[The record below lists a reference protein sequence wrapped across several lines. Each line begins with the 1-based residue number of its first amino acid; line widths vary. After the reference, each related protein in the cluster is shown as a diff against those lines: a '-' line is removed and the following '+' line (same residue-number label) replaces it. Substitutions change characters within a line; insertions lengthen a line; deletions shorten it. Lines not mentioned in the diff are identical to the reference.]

1 MKILNLNN
9 YKGTSLCIVS
19 DFNELNRIFVMESLN
34 NVKNFNKL
42 DLLDIKPKN
51 GNIKIS
57 QIREL
62 QEFLSYKPNYSDK
75 KIVIIN
81 NIHSMK
87 LESANAMLKIIEEPP
102 NYAIVIG
109 TTNNWNNVINTI
121 KSRMLKVNVSIS
133 SDLYEQ
139 LKNKFKDNIRYVK
152 LFIKYDYGIANYIL
166 SNTKEEV
173 NDIIEN
179 YIIDEKDFEFY
190 LKTLTFENNEKNNMI
205 KTFAYFKILK
215 YLFNLKEI
223 DFIDKLDEINSIK
236 NDVEKLSFLKNI
248 SKLSSILIRDT
259 LVSKM
264 TSKWKY
270 MWNLNLIE
278 FLGIENYKFD
288 VSCALDTLT
297 YFNGIINS
305 RVSNYNF
312 NMEIYTHFIRLRQIY
327 KK

>member
-1 MKILNLNN
+1 MKKLSIDK
-9 YKGTSLCIVS
+9 YKGSSLCIVS
-19 DFNELNRIFVMESLN
+19 DFKSLNRTFVMEALN
-34 NVKNFNKL
+34 NVENFNQL
-42 DLLDIKPKN
+42 DLMDIKPEN

-75 KIVIIN
+75 KVVIIN

-87 LESANAMLKIIEEPP
+87 AESANAMLKIIEEPP
-102 NYAIVIG
+102 NYAIIIG
-109 TTNNWNNVINTI
+109 TTNNWNNVITTI
-121 KSRMLKVNVSIS
+121 KSRMLKVNISIPK
-133 SDLYEQ
+133 DLYEA
-139 LKNKFKDNIRYVK
+139 LKRKFEDNIRYIK
-152 LFIKYDYGIANYIL
+152 LFIKYDYGITNYIL
-166 SNTKEEV
+166 STPKEEI
-173 NDIIEN
+173 DSIIEN
-179 YIIDEKDFEFY
+179 YIIDEKDFDFY
-190 LKTLTFENNEKNNMI
+190 LKTFTFEENEKNNMI

-215 YLFNLKEI
+215 FLFNLKEFE
-223 DFIDKLDEINSIK
+223 FIKRLDEITSLK
-236 NDVEKLSFLKNI
+236 NDVEKLNFLKNI

-259 LVSKM
+259 IVSKM

-278 FLGIENYKFD
+278 FLGIEEYRFN
-288 VSCALDTLT
+288 VSCALDTLS

-312 NMEIYTHFIRLRQIY
+312 SMEVYTHFIRLRQIY